1 MAENTAGLGEQALN
15 KVAEIGLSSQLREVE
30 NMDVSIKTDPLKLIT
45 GEVDSVSVE
54 GEGLVMQKNLR
65 VEKMEIEVGRISI
78 NPLAAAMGKIE
89 LERPTEA
96 TCRVLLTEA
105 DINRSFNSEY
115 ILGMLQNLQVD
126 ADSQMLTIDT
136 RRVDL
141 KLPGNDRIRMQARIF
156 IHQTREE
163 REVAF
168 DARLVG
174 DRQANRIRL
183 EDVQYPEGEALSPQ
197 LTEGLLHKANE
208 LGNIGNFELDDMSL
222 KLLEFEVRP
231 GALQILVEI
240 YAEQFPA

>member
-65 VEKMEIEVGRISI
+65 VEKMEIEAGRISI

-89 LERPTEA
+89 LEHPTEA

-115 ILGMLQNLQVD
+115 ILGMLQNLQVE
-126 ADSQMLTIDT
+126 ADGQQLTIDT
-136 RRVDL
+136 RQVEV
-141 KLPGNDRIRMQARIF
+141 KLPGSERIRMQARIF

-163 REVAF
+163 RGVTF

-174 DRQANRIRL
+174 DRQANRVRL
-183 EDVQYPEGEALSPQ
+183 EDVQYSEGEALSQ
-197 LTEGLLHKANE
+197 ALTAGLLQKAND
-208 LGNIGNFELDDMSL
+208 LGNIGNFELEGMSL

-240 YAEQFPA
+240 YAEQFPS